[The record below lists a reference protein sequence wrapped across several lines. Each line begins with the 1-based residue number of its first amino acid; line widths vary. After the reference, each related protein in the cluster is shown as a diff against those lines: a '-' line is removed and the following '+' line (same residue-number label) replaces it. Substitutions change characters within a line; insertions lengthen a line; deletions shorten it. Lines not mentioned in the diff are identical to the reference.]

1 MEKTLIIG
9 YGNRDREDDGAGWH
23 MLNHIANK
31 LNLVTPELPGD
42 IAVSADGH
50 LKLLYLFQLLPEMA
64 EDLSEFER
72 VIFMD
77 AHNSD
82 QLPEIILEPLSAKST
97 HSAFTHHLA
106 PEELLA
112 ITQTIGKQLPEAWLA
127 SVHGHSFRFT
137 RELSNQT
144 TDNVVTVAEKVLDML
159 NASNA
164 PTIQAGIDFDV
175 IHYDSAK
182 RSLSAMNKAVVREH
196 ACLLRVNG
204 QDWLTF
210 ICTPMNLDALAVGF
224 LWNENVIKG
233 LGEISTIEINDDL
246 SIISATLK
254 HAVIKP
260 SAFHRTS
267 TGITILHEEQASI
280 SQPEFSLGANQIM
293 ALYHEFT
300 RLQSLHS
307 AVGGFH
313 SAALCDAERPRIV
326 VEDLGRHNCFD
337 KLSGLFLLQ
346 GQPFI
351 PQVITLSGRIS
362 SEIVAKSLALKVPMI
377 VSRTSPTSMA
387 IETARKFGITLIG
400 YLKGIQF
407 EIYSHTERVTLDA

>member
-1 MEKTLIIG
+1 
-9 YGNRDREDDGAGWH
+9 
-23 MLNHIANK
+23 
-31 LNLVTPELPGD
+31 
-42 IAVSADGH
+42 
-50 LKLLYLFQLLPEMA
+50 
-64 EDLSEFER
+64 
-72 VIFMD
+72 
-77 AHNSD
+77 
-82 QLPEIILEPLSAKST
+82 
-97 HSAFTHHLA
+97 
-106 PEELLA
+106 
-112 ITQTIGKQLPEAWLA
+112 
-127 SVHGHSFRFT
+127 VHGHSFRFT

-164 PTIQAGIDFDV
+164 PTIQAGIDFDM

-307 AVGGFH
+307 AVGGLHSAVGGFH

-362 SEIVAKSLALKVPMI
+362 SEIVAKSLALKVSMI
-377 VSRTSPTSMA
+377 VSRTSPTS
-387 IETARKFGITLIG
+387 TGARSTSTRATTTTTRRRRGSATRRWSTPPKTSSG
-400 YLKGIQF
+400 
-407 EIYSHTERVTLDA
+407 R